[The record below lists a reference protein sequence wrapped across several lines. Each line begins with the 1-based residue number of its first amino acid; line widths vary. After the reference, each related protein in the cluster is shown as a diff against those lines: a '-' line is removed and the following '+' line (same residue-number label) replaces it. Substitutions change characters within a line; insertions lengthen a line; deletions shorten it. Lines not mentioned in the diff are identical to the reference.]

1 MGRKTYWRALD
12 VKTTLIVSKALA
24 GTGITSQYASKDSR
38 TELLILFIV
47 ALLYRN
53 PAPFPNDIR
62 DNVPQRFP
70 RDKTRTYSEA
80 RYMPSAMTALS
91 GRNFSDVIL

>member
-12 VKTTLIVSKALA
+12 VKTTLIVSKAIA
-24 GTGITSQYASKDSR
+24 GAGITSQYASKDR
-38 TELLILFIV
+38 RIELLILSIA

-53 PAPFPNDIR
+53 LAPFPNGIR
-62 DNVPQRFP
+62 DNIAQRFP

-80 RYMPSAMTALS
+80 RYMPSATTALPS
-91 GRNFSDVIL
+91 RNFGDVLS